1 MASAKAA
8 EVERTRLSRSA
19 VVDRALQLADAEGID
34 ALTIRRLAT
43 ELGVT
48 PMALYWHFRNKEE
61 LIAGLADRIWG
72 EMKSDVDPTAAWPR
86 QLRGLLE
93 SLIDVLRAHSSA
105 SQLLI
110 DAEKLGPSHWQVT
123 EVTLEVL
130 YKAGFDA
137 MHASEIARSA
147 LWTGLMLVMSEA
159 GFDPGISEEER
170 TERLRRK
177 QVELASLPP
186 QRYPRLVEAAV
197 PLTACSDD
205 AIFHYQF
212 GVDLFIAGVQAM
224 APGGGVGGLVSPG
237 LHGGGVGGVVPPG
250 QHRGS

>member
-8 EVERTRLSRSA
+8 EVERTSLSRSA

-72 EMKSDVDPTAAWPR
+72 EIKSDVDPTAAWPR

-110 DAEKLGPSHWQVT
+110 DGEKLGPTHWQVT
-123 EVTLEVL
+123 EVTLDVL
-130 YKAGFDA
+130 HKAGFDA

-147 LWTGLMLVMSEA
+147 LWTGIMLVMSEA
-159 GFDPGISEEER
+159 GFDPGITEEER
-170 TERLRRK
+170 AERLRRK
-177 QVELASLPP
+177 QVELLSLPP

-197 PLTACSDD
+197 PLTACTDD
-205 AIFHYQF
+205 ANFHYQF

-224 APGGGVGGLVSPG
+224 APG
-237 LHGGGVGGVVPPG
+237 VVPLG
-250 QHRGS
+250 QHSGP